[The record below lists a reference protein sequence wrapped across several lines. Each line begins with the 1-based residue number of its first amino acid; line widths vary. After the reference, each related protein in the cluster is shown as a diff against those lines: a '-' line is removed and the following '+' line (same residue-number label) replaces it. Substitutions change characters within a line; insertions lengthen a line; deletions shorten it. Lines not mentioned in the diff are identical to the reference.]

1 MITKILNSIKNIFIW
16 LYKKLTF
23 KDYVIILFVMIS
35 CVCYMKYRHYESK
48 SIKPPL
54 VIYNSDSLEIYKNK
68 LKNLY
73 VSKKIYVD
81 NIKELQNQNCEL
93 AQELKSLKDNP
104 LVITQTKMH
113 TKIDTVYAQSDT
125 IIHGDS
131 IYNLKWHID
140 EPKGYYA
147 VTGGTDVR
155 KDFSSF
161 SAHIDQFT
169 MNTNLTLD
177 IIEDKS
183 GIKLIG
189 RTDNPYISISNM
201 DGVMFDPSKSKYLKK
216 YYKQKKWSIG
226 PTIGYGLSKDL
237 KLTPYIGIGISY
249 GIIQF

>member
-1 MITKILNSIKNIFIW
+1 MITKILDTIKNIFIW

-48 SIKPPL
+48 SIKPTL

-73 VSKKIYVD
+73 VSKKIYVQ
-81 NIKELQNQNCEL
+81 NIKDLQNQNCEL

-147 VTGGTDVR
+147 VIGGTDVR

-183 GIKLIG
+183 GIRLIG